1 MKQLK
6 IMRSIT
12 DRSDT
17 ALNSYLKDI
26 NKIPLLTR
34 EEEQKIAIKAY
45 NGDLK
50 AKEKLV
56 TSNLRFVVSCAKQY
70 QGQGID
76 LIDLISEGNAALW
89 ECVDKYDP
97 NKGFKFISYAVWWIR
112 QAIMHILNEH
122 SRMVRLPRNQ
132 ILQLHQLNK
141 TAKKFEQQNDRLP
154 SSEELSSIVNLD
166 ESKIDKLY
174 NSDAKVT
181 SYDIQLGEDGEGSLI
196 DIIPNKNADSADANL
211 DLESLSSQITEIL
224 ELLTD
229 REHDIVKMYF
239 GINCQQLTLYE
250 IANKFGLTHERA
262 RQIKNM
268 ALNKLQTQYINK
280 INNIINE

>member
-76 LIDLISEGNAALW
+76 LVDLISEGNAALW

-97 NKGFKFISYAVWWIR
+97 TKGFKFISYAVWWIR

-154 SSEELSSIVNLD
+154 SSEELSSIVDID

-229 REHDIVKMYF
+229 REHDIIKMYF

>member
-6 IMRSIT
+6 IMHSIT

-97 NKGFKFISYAVWWIR
+97 TKGFKFISYAVWWIR

-181 SYDIQLGEDGEGSLI
+181 SYDIQLGEDGESSLI
-196 DIIPNKNADSADANL
+196 DIIPNKNADNADANL

>member
-26 NKIPLLTR
+26 NKIPLLNR
-34 EEEQKIAIKAY
+34 EEEQKIAIKAH

-97 NKGFKFISYAVWWIR
+97 TKGFKFISYAVWWIR

-229 REHDIVKMYF
+229 REHDIIKMYF

>member
-1 MKQLK
+1 
-6 IMRSIT
+6 MRSIT

-26 NKIPLLTR
+26 NKIPLLNR
-34 EEEQKIAIKAY
+34 EEEQKIAIKAH

-97 NKGFKFISYAVWWIR
+97 TKGFKFISYAVWWIR

-229 REHDIVKMYF
+229 REHDIIKMYF

>member
-17 ALNSYLKDI
+17 ALNSYLKNI

-34 EEEQKIAIKAY
+34 EEEQKIAIKAH

-97 NKGFKFISYAVWWIR
+97 TKGFKFISYAVWWIR

-196 DIIPNKNADSADANL
+196 DIIPNKNADNADANL
-211 DLESLSSQITEIL
+211 DLESLASQITEIL

>member
-6 IMRSIT
+6 IMRSIA

-34 EEEQKIAIKAY
+34 EEEQKIAIKAH

-97 NKGFKFISYAVWWIR
+97 TKGFKFISYAVWWIR
-112 QAIMHILNEH
+112 QAIMHILNEY

-154 SSEELSSIVNLD
+154 SSEELASIVDID

-174 NSDAKVT
+174 NSDSKVI

-224 ELLTD
+224 DLLTD
-229 REHDIVKMYF
+229 REHDIIKMYF

>member
-34 EEEQKIAIKAY
+34 EEEHNIAIKAHK
-45 NGDLK
+45 GDLK

-97 NKGFKFISYAVWWIR
+97 TKGFKFISYAVWWIR
-112 QAIMHILNEH
+112 QAIMHTLNEH
-122 SRMVRLPRNQ
+122 SRMLRLPRNQ

-154 SSEELSSIVNLD
+154 SSEELASIVDID

-174 NSDAKVT
+174 NSDSKVT

-196 DIIPNKNADSADANL
+196 DIIPNKNADNADANL

-224 ELLTD
+224 DLLTD
-229 REHDIVKMYF
+229 REHDIIKMYF

-280 INNIINE
+280 INKIINE

>member
-17 ALNSYLKDI
+17 ALNLYLKDI
-26 NKIPLLTR
+26 NKIPLLNR
-34 EEEQKIAIKAY
+34 EEEQKIAIKAH

-97 NKGFKFISYAVWWIR
+97 TKGFKFISYAVWWIR

-196 DIIPNKNADSADANL
+196 DIIPNKNADNADANL

>member
-34 EEEQKIAIKAY
+34 EEEQKVAIKAHD
-45 NGDLK
+45 GDLK

-97 NKGFKFISYAVWWIR
+97 TKGFKFISYAVWWIR

-196 DIIPNKNADSADANL
+196 DIIPNKNADNADANL

-268 ALNKLQTQYINK
+268 VLNKLQTQYINK

>member
-34 EEEQKIAIKAY
+34 EEEQKIAIKAH

-56 TSNLRFVVSCAKQY
+56 TSNLRFVISCAKQY

-97 NKGFKFISYAVWWIR
+97 TKGFKFISYAVWWIR

-196 DIIPNKNADSADANL
+196 DIIPNKNADNADANL

-229 REHDIVKMYF
+229 REHDIIKMYF

>member
-34 EEEQKIAIKAY
+34 EEEQKIAIKAH

-211 DLESLSSQITEIL
+211 DLESLSSQINEIL

>member
-34 EEEQKIAIKAY
+34 EEEQKIAIKAH

-97 NKGFKFISYAVWWIR
+97 TKGFKFISYAVWWIR

-229 REHDIVKMYF
+229 REHDIIKMYF

-268 ALNKLQTQYINK
+268 ALSKLQTQYINK

>member
-34 EEEQKIAIKAY
+34 EEEQKIAIKAH

-97 NKGFKFISYAVWWIR
+97 TKEFKFISYAVWWIR
-112 QAIMHILNEH
+112 QAIMHTLNEY
-122 SRMVRLPRNQ
+122 SRLLRLPRNQ
-132 ILQLHQLNK
+132 ILQLNQLNK

-154 SSEELSSIVNLD
+154 SSEELSSIVD
-166 ESKIDKLY
+166 ISESKIDKLY

-211 DLESLSSQITEIL
+211 DLESLASQITEIL

-229 REHDIVKMYF
+229 REHDIIKMYF

-268 ALNKLQTQYINK
+268 ALKKLQTQYINK

>member
-34 EEEQKIAIKAY
+34 EEEQKIAIKAH

-97 NKGFKFISYAVWWIR
+97 TKGFKFISYAVWWIR

-154 SSEELSSIVNLD
+154 SSEELSSIVDID

-196 DIIPNKNADSADANL
+196 DIIPNKNADNADANL

-229 REHDIVKMYF
+229 REHDIIKMYF

>member
-34 EEEQKIAIKAY
+34 EEEQKIAIKAH
-45 NGDLK
+45 NGNLK

-97 NKGFKFISYAVWWIR
+97 TKGFKFISYAVWWIR
-112 QAIMHILNEH
+112 QAIMHTLNEH
-122 SRMVRLPRNQ
+122 SRMLRLPRNQ

-154 SSEELSSIVNLD
+154 SSEELASIVDID

-181 SYDIQLGEDGEGSLI
+181 SYDIQLGEDGESSLI
-196 DIIPNKNADSADANL
+196 DIIPNKNADNADANL

>member
-26 NKIPLLTR
+26 NKIPLLNR
-34 EEEQKIAIKAY
+34 EEEQKIAIKAH

-97 NKGFKFISYAVWWIR
+97 TKGFKFISYAVWWIR
-112 QAIMHILNEH
+112 QAVMHILNEH

-229 REHDIVKMYF
+229 REHDIIKMYF

>member
-6 IMRSIT
+6 IKRSIT

-17 ALNSYLKDI
+17 TLNSYLKDI
-26 NKIPLLTR
+26 NKIPLLSR
-34 EEEQKIAIKAY
+34 EEEEKIALKAVK
-45 NGDLK
+45 GDIK

-97 NKGFKFISYAVWWIR
+97 TRGFKFISYAVWWIR
-112 QAIMHILNEH
+112 QAIMHALNEN
-122 SRMVRLPRNQ
+122 SRTMRLPRNQ
-132 ILQLHQLNK
+132 ILQLNKLNK
-141 TAKKFEQQNDRLP
+141 VSKSFEQQNDRLP
-154 SSEELSSIVNLD
+154 SLSELSNIVNLD
-166 ESKIDKLY
+166 ESKINQLY
-174 NSDAKVT
+174 NSNNKVI

-196 DIIPNKNADSADANL
+196 DIIPNNNIETTDASL
-211 DLESLSSQITEIL
+211 DNESLKSQIHKIIN
-224 ELLTD
+224 LLTD
-229 REHDIVKMYF
+229 REHDIIKMFF
-239 GINCQQLTLYE
+239 GINCQALTLYE

-262 RQIKNM
+262 RQLKNN
-268 ALNKLQTQYINK
+268 ALMKLKKQYINTV
-280 INNIINE
+280 NNIINE

>member
-97 NKGFKFISYAVWWIR
+97 TKGFKFISYAVWWIR

-181 SYDIQLGEDGEGSLI
+181 SYDIQLGEDGESSLI
-196 DIIPNKNADSADANL
+196 DIIPNKNADNADANL

>member
-34 EEEQKIAIKAY
+34 EEEQKIAIKAH

-97 NKGFKFISYAVWWIR
+97 TKGFKFISYAVWWIR
-112 QAIMHILNEH
+112 QAIMHTLNEH
-122 SRMVRLPRNQ
+122 SRMLRLPRNQ

-154 SSEELSSIVNLD
+154 SSEELSSIVDID

>member
-34 EEEQKIAIKAY
+34 EEEQKIAIKAH

-97 NKGFKFISYAVWWIR
+97 TKGFKFISYAVWWIR
-112 QAIMHILNEH
+112 QAIMHILNEN

-154 SSEELSSIVNLD
+154 SSEELASIVDID
-166 ESKIDKLY
+166 ESKINKLY

-196 DIIPNKNADSADANL
+196 DIIPNKNADNADANL

>member
-34 EEEQKIAIKAY
+34 EEEQKIAIKAH

-97 NKGFKFISYAVWWIR
+97 TKGFKFISYAVWWIR

-154 SSEELSSIVNLD
+154 FSEELSSIVNLD
-166 ESKIDKLY
+166 KSKIDKLY

-229 REHDIVKMYF
+229 REHDIIKMYF

>member
-34 EEEQKIAIKAY
+34 EEEQKIAIKAH

-97 NKGFKFISYAVWWIR
+97 TKGFKFISYAVWWIR

-229 REHDIVKMYF
+229 REHDIIKMYF

>member
-34 EEEQKIAIKAY
+34 EEEQKIAIKAH

-97 NKGFKFISYAVWWIR
+97 TKGFKFISYAVWWIR

-181 SYDIQLGEDGEGSLI
+181 SYDIQLGEDGESSLI
-196 DIIPNKNADSADANL
+196 DIIPNKNADNADANL

-268 ALNKLQTQYINK
+268 ALSKLQTQYINK